1 LGGNEEGTTRFSSI
15 KTSHFGDALQKRQNY
30 TDPSIRRIP
39 MNQNVLVELS
49 DALADAAEKAGNATV
64 LVNARR
70 RMPASGIVYASDL
83 ILTADHI
90 VEREEGIKVILA
102 DGAEV
107 SARVVGRDSGSDLAV
122 LKLERAAATVA
133 EPTKSPARL
142 GQIALALG
150 RPSPDGIEASL
161 GTVSAVG
168 GPIRTGRGGM
178 LERYLRTDSISY
190 PGFSGGPLVA
200 ADGTVLGLNT
210 SGLANGAA
218 VTIPADIAWRIA
230 DTLVKHGRIKRGYLG
245 IRSQSVEIPDG
256 LQQALQREQVTGL
269 LIVGI
274 ENDSPASKGGLMVG
288 DILVGVAGSPVVHH
302 DELFAQLHGEV
313 AGKSTPIDIL
323 RGGRPQTLN
332 VLIGEK

>member
-1 LGGNEEGTTRFSSI
+1 MS
-15 KTSHFGDALQKRQNY
+15 
-30 TDPSIRRIP
+30 
-39 MNQNVLVELS
+39 QNVLVELS
-49 DALADAAEKAGNATV
+49 DALADAAEKAGKATV

-83 ILTADHI
+83 VLTADHV
-90 VEREEGIKVILA
+90 VEREDGIKVLLA
-102 DGAEV
+102 DGTEV
-107 SARVVGRDSGSDLAV
+107 LARVSGRDAGSDLAV
-122 LKLERAAATVA
+122 LKLDRAAGAVA
-133 EPTKSPARL
+133 EPTKTPARL

-218 VTIPADIAWRIA
+218 VTVPADLAWRIA

-245 IRSQSVEIPDG
+245 IRSQLVDLAEAA
-256 LQQALQREQVTGL
+256 QKALQREQATGL
-269 LIVGI
+269 LIVGL
-274 ENDSPASKGGLMVG
+274 ESGSPAAKGGLIVG
-288 DILVGVAGSPVVHH
+288 DILVGVAGQPVLHH
-302 DELFAQLHGEV
+302 DELFARLNGDV
-313 AGKSTPIDIL
+313 AGQSTPLDLL
-323 RGGRPQTLN
+323 RGGQPQTLN
-332 VLIGEK
+332 VVIGEK

>member
-1 LGGNEEGTTRFSSI
+1 MSNNL
-15 KTSHFGDALQKRQNY
+15 
-30 TDPSIRRIP
+30 
-39 MNQNVLVELS
+39 LVELS
-49 DALADAAEKAGNATV
+49 DALADAAEKAGKATV

-70 RMPASGIVYASDL
+70 RMPASGIAYASDL
-83 ILTADHI
+83 ILTADHVI
-90 VEREEGIKVILA
+90 EREEGIKVILA

-107 SARVVGRDSGSDLAV
+107 SARVAGRDAGSDLAV
-122 LKLERAAATVA
+122 LKLERAAGSVA
-133 EPTKSPARL
+133 EATKSPARL

-150 RPSPDGIEASL
+150 RPTPDGIEASL

-218 VTIPADIAWRIA
+218 VTVPADIAWRIA
-230 DTLVKHGRIKRGYLG
+230 DTLVQHGRIKRGYLG
-245 IRSQSVEIPDG
+245 IRSQSVEIPD
-256 LQQALQREQVTGL
+256 ALQKMLNREQATGL
-269 LIVGI
+269 LIVGV
-274 ENDSPASKGGLMVG
+274 ENDSPASRGGLMVG
-288 DILVGVAGSPVVHH
+288 DILVAVAGTPVVHH
-302 DELFAQLHGEV
+302 DDLFTGLNGEV
-313 AGKSTPIDIL
+313 AGKHAPIDIL
-323 RGGRPQTLN
+323 RGGQPQKLN